1 MVGTHSHSNTYTH
14 TQTCQPYQRDSNFVK
29 YYRFQNVCGERVC
42 CVRLLFNIILD
53 ELFNMIE
60 VVPKNKYVPIIYI
73 HRRTHALTRTH
84 TDSYP
89 TVWLVLTYIWTFS
102 LYHLVFPVVNALL
115 PLSMPMPFA
124 FLPTPHRTLI
134 SLSLS
139 LTFALQPNRLL
150 FEFWCFYLSRSLH
163 FCNWKILSK

>member
-1 MVGTHSHSNTYTH
+1 MAQAIDAKKNNIDKLNPLVTKWLARTHTQTHTHTH

-84 TDSYP
+84 TDSYS
-89 TVWLVLTYIWTFS
+89 TV
-102 LYHLVFPVVNALL
+102 
-115 PLSMPMPFA
+115 
-124 FLPTPHRTLI
+124 
-134 SLSLS
+134 
-139 LTFALQPNRLL
+139 
-150 FEFWCFYLSRSLH
+150 
-163 FCNWKILSK
+163 